1 MPGTITFQDAS
12 ASNLAN
18 ADRFST
24 SDPYVKWSTGAAE
37 VQTEALRN
45 MMGRTVSNTPTWDSE
60 EYSVKY
66 YEAAGAEVTV
76 TVSVWDRTRAPTI
89 SWARRRSR

>member
-24 SDPYVKWSTGAAE
+24 SDPYVKWSTGATE
-37 VQTEALRN
+37 VKTEALRN

-66 YEAAGAEVTV
+66 YEAAGAEVAV
-76 TVSVWDRTRAPTI
+76 TVSVWDRTRAPTT
-89 SWARRRSR
+89 SSARRR

>member
-18 ADRFST
+18 ADRFGT
-24 SDPYVKWSTGAAE
+24 SDPYVKWSTGTQE
-37 VQTEALRN
+37 VQTNALRN
-45 MMGRTVSNTPTWDSE
+45 MLGRTASNTPHWDSE
-60 EYSVKY
+60 EYAVKY

-76 TVSVWDRTRAPTI
+76 TVQVWEN
-89 SWARRRSR
+89 